1 MSDIKTPAIELPVE
15 MQLRIRQAAEH
26 LKRQFAGVLNA
37 ETIERFMYDS
47 LDQLMENARI
57 PTWLPLLA
65 ERFAKDRLRALVR
78 LQAGAEVTTPAVL
91 FLCVHNAG
99 RSRWRPAGCATCR
112 VSRSTSTREGR
123 SRRMRSTA
131 APSQPWPKL
140 GLTSRP
146 SCRSRGRMKSSGL
159 RT

>member
-78 LQAGAEVTTPAVL
+78 LQAGAGVD
-91 FLCVHNAG
+91 H
-99 RSRWRPAGCATCR
+99 
-112 VSRSTSTREGR
+112 
-123 SRRMRSTA
+123 
-131 APSQPWPKL
+131 
-140 GLTSRP
+140 
-146 SCRSRGRMKSSGL
+146 SRGALPL
-159 RT
+159 RAQCRALPDGSRLDASPVG